1 MIYIIIAIILIFDQ
15 GTKYMAVKY
24 LKNKPAIPIINN
36 ILEFVYV
43 ENYGAAFGILQNR
56 RIFFIAIT
64 FIIILAVLILLLN
77 NNYYFTKPMKIALV
91 MLIGGAAGNLIDRI
105 RLGYVI
111 DFISV
116 KFGDTYN
123 FPVFN
128 VADSFIVVATILI
141 VWMVV
146 FNKYEV

>member
-1 MIYIIIAIILIFDQ
+1 MIYFIIAIIILLDQ
-15 GTKYMAVKY
+15 GTKYMVITY
-24 LKNKPAIPIINN
+24 LKDKPAIPIINN

-56 RIFFIAIT
+56 RVFFVVIT
-64 FIIILAVLILLLN
+64 FLIILTILFLLIN
-77 NNYYFTKPMKIALV
+77 NYYYFTKPMRVALA
-91 MLIGGAAGNLIDRI
+91 MLVGGAIGNLIDRI
-105 RLGYVI
+105 RLGYVV

-116 KFGDTYN
+116 KFGNTYN

-141 VWMVV
+141 IWMVI